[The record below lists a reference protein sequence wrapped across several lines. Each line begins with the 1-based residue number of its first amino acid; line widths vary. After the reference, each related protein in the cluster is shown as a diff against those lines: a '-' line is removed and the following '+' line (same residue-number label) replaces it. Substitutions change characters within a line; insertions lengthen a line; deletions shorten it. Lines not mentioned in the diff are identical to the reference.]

1 MTFFVASRDMVG
13 AKTKIQ
19 DVYNLYIYTCIHKYM
34 DISNYIVS
42 TYVYI
47 YISVYDMSNNYKEK
61 SGQFQDEGFS
71 RQLLE
76 SDPQVQCSA

>member
-1 MTFFVASRDMVG
+1 
-13 AKTKIQ
+13 
-19 DVYNLYIYTCIHKYM
+19 M
-34 DISNYIVS
+34 DISNCIVS
-42 TYVYI
+42 TYVYIYI